1 MTLLANDRRLPR
13 LPWTGESRD
22 GGPVHVARHTLLP
35 GALITPHRHG
45 FAEVF
50 WIESGE
56 GEHLLVHGREALA
69 PGDVYCIRP
78 DDAHGV
84 RAGRRGLVLVN
95 ISFPVEPLRGLA
107 RHCGVAWPWSP
118 SAAAPRKLQPLS
130 AGMERLHGWIGEL
143 VSPGVGQRDLD
154 AFLLDVVRLQ
164 VRSAEHDGPPAW
176 LEQAC
181 TTFAAP
187 PHLAGGTTALARL
200 AGKGAAHLNRQVQR
214 WHHCTATELV
224 GRLRID
230 WVGRELRLTQRP
242 IAELAAAAGMPHL
255 GHFYR
260 RFHARFGT
268 TPRRYRL
275 SALRLM
281 GG

>member
-1 MTLLANDRRLPR
+1 M
-13 LPWTGESRD
+13 
-22 GGPVHVARHTLLP
+22 LP
-35 GALITPHRHG
+35 GALIGPHCHD

-56 GEHLLVHGREALA
+56 GEHLLAHGREPLV

-78 DDAHGV
+78 DDAHGI
-84 RAGRRGLVLVN
+84 RAGRRGLVLLN
-95 ISFPVEPLRGLA
+95 ISFPPGPLRALA
-107 RHCGVAWPWSP
+107 RHCGDAWPWIAGAS
-118 SAAAPRKLQPLS
+118 APRKAQPLS

-143 VSPGVGQRDLD
+143 VRPGVTQHDLD
-154 AFLLDVVRLQ
+154 AFLLDVVRL
-164 VRSAEHDGPPAW
+164 VDRPARHEGPPVW

-181 TTFAAP
+181 TAFAAP
-187 PHLAGGTTALARL
+187 PHLTGGTPALARL
-200 AGKGAAHLNRQVQR
+200 AGKGAAHLNRQIQR

-230 WVGRELRLTQRP
+230 WVARELRLSERS
-242 IAELAAAAGMPHL
+242 IAELAAEAGMPHL